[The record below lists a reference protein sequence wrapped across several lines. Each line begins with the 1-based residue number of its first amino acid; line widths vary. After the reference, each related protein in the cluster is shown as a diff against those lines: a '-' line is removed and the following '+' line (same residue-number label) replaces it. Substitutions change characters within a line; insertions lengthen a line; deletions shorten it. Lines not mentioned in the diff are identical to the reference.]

1 MRRMRARLATAWT
14 LAIALSGLCLPVQ
27 ANTTAAAAPVMRTAQ
42 NDITV
47 APQPASPDAPVT
59 ESVPAMPKL
68 QDLQRPAATP
78 NTFPAANPNAVRV
91 ALLLPLRSPSLGAA
105 AEAVRSGFLA
115 AWERD
120 GKSGGRGVAV
130 NIVDTDGS
138 PQNAVE
144 RYLDAIAGNDIVV
157 GPLARSEVAAIAQG
171 TQGGVMPKATVA
183 LTQPEAAGEGE
194 AILPRNMLAIGL
206 SVEDEAR
213 QAARMIATDKMA
225 QRTLVISTGI
235 TWQRRAAKAFTAQ
248 WRSLGLDVQ
257 NFDLATVDGFP
268 TPTSLMQLK
277 KKIQVDAPQAM
288 FVALDAPLTNQVR
301 LTIGSDVPMYGTSQ
315 LNPLTLADWQL
326 SSGVADLNDTR
337 LLDIPW
343 QLQADHPAVMSY
355 PRPVAPP
362 DQRRGADLERLYA
375 LGIDAFRIAH
385 ELAGNNLRF
394 ELDGVTGKLFVSFL
408 NGVGRFER
416 VEQMAVYQD
425 GKVVPLT
432 GE

>member
-1 MRRMRARLATAWT
+1 MRAKLATAWT
-14 LAIALSGLCLPVQ
+14 LAIALSGLCLPAH
-27 ANTTAAAAPVMRTAQ
+27 ANTTAAEAPVVRTAQ

-47 APQPASPDAPVT
+47 SPGPASPDAPVT

-68 QDLQRPAATP
+68 QDLQRPAGAPTTYPAATP
-78 NTFPAANPNAVRV
+78 NAIRV
-91 ALLLPLRSPSLGAA
+91 ALLLPLRSSSLGSAA
-105 AEAVRSGFLA
+105 DAVRSGFLA
-115 AWERD
+115 AWERE
-120 GKSGGRGVAV
+120 KQGVAV
-130 NIVDTDGS
+130 NIVETDGT

-144 RYLDAIAGNDIVV
+144 RYLEAIAANDIVV

-171 TQGGVMPKATVA
+171 SVMPKATIA
-183 LTQPEAAGEGE
+183 LTQPEAVGEGE
-194 AILPRNMLAIGL
+194 VALPRNMLAIGL

-225 QRTLVISTGI
+225 QKTLAISTGV
-235 TWQRRAAKAFTAQ
+235 TWQRRAAKAFTSQ

-277 KKIQVDAPQAM
+277 KKIQSDAPQAL
-288 FVALDAPLTNQVR
+288 FVALDATLTNQVR
-301 LTIGSDVPMYGTSQ
+301 LTIGSDVPMVGTSQ

-326 SSGVADLNDTR
+326 STGVPDLNDTR

-343 QLQADHPAVMSY
+343 QLQADHPAVMTY

-362 DQRRGADLERLYA
+362 DQRRSADLERLYA
-375 LGIDAFRIAH
+375 LGIDAFRIAR

-394 ELDGVTGKLFVSFL
+394 ELDGVTGKLFISFL

-416 VEQMAVYQD
+416 VEQAAIYQD
-425 GKVVPLT
+425 GKVVPLS
-432 GE
+432 GQ